1 MRDQALL
8 PGAVQSRATGRHDAI
23 DVVCAEP
30 LFQKAGHE
38 AIEGGRLG
46 RVIDALFPK
55 MIEPFGQLDAG
66 RLMARQVHR
75 VFFIIDA
82 DDGREGDR
90 IERRIVGEVV
100 AREPVLQSSF
110 RFRKV

>member
-8 PGAVQSRATGRHDAI
+8 PGAVQGRTSGRHDAI
-23 DVVCAEP
+23 DVVGAEP

-46 RVIDALFPK
+46 RVIDALLPE
-55 MIEPFGQLDAG
+55 MIEPFSQLNSG
-66 RLMARQVHR
+66 RFMARQVHR

-90 IERRIVGEVV
+90 IERRVVGKVV

-110 RFRKV
+110 RFCKV